1 MKELVEL
8 NLSNQLILKE
18 NLVKGAILPRN
29 YNELEREVIVKGE
42 TIVEGALY
50 AKTLLIEQGPLTVK
64 GAVFSQQE
72 IHVSSGC
79 KGLVEFQKSVG
90 STESVTCLSPSSQ
103 VRFCADIHGR
113 SISLRNCYVAANI
126 FGDNVTLE
134 NCVVLGGVFAIKSLA
149 MTNCL
154 VGTFHSPSVRIA
166 QEIYLL
172 LPSAFSVEPISS
184 LPGSKVTNLAL
195 ADLGALM
202 KGIPEKTGS
211 GKIPMQLDKEEQRT
225 DLVDTDGNSQVVRS
239 YSIATKV
246 LLADM
251 LDLDKLQ
258 NHFLLAAGSLGAQTL
273 RRYDLGE
280 DATGQL
286 CELNPATISEF
297 FFKVLQGQIEPRSLD
312 STFSFADIVNAF
324 GAVPA

>member
-29 YNELEREVIVKGE
+29 YNELDREVIVKGE
-42 TIVEGALY
+42 TVVEGALY

-64 GAVFSQQE
+64 GALFTQQE

-90 STESVTCLSPSSQ
+90 STESVTCLTNSTQ
-103 VRFCADIHGR
+103 VRFCADVHGKT
-113 SISLRNCYVAANI
+113 ISLRNCYVAANV

-134 NCVVLGGVFAIKSLA
+134 NCVVLGGVFAIKSLSI
-149 MTNCL
+149 TNCV

-184 LPGSKVTNLAL
+184 LPGSRITNLSL
-195 ADLGALM
+195 ADLGSLM
-202 KGIPEKTGS
+202 KGAVEKSGS
-211 GKIPMQLDKEEQRT
+211 GKIPMNFEKEEQRT
-225 DLVDTDGNSQVVRS
+225 DLVDANGNAQVVRS

-273 RRYDLGE
+273 RSYNLGE
-280 DATGQL
+280 DENGKS
-286 CELNPATISEF
+286 CELNPSTISEF
-297 FFKVLQGQIEPRSLD
+297 FFKLLQGQIEPRTLD
-312 STFSFADIVNAF
+312 STFCFADIVNTFA
-324 GAVPA
+324 ANPS